1 MERTQAKNRHEGRE
15 RAFQILY
22 GWSFSESSEQGHIQR
37 TFENFAGEQFED
49 NQEANHYAWHLISGV
64 EKQLQTLD
72 RIIAAHSKNWRLDR
86 IAKVEITILRLSLYE
101 MLFGKDVPVKVAI
114 NEGIELS
121 KKFGDRKSNKF
132 VNGILDAIGNNWK
145 ERESLSDLTGETEET

>member
-1 MERTQAKNRHEGRE
+1 MERTQAKNRHKARE

-22 GWSFSESSEQGHIQR
+22 GWSFSRNREQDHIQR
-37 TFENFAGEQFED
+37 TFDNFAGEQFED
-49 NQEANHYAWHLISGV
+49 NQEANEYAWQLICGV
-64 EKQLQTLD
+64 ERELQTLD
-72 RIIAAHSKNWRLDR
+72 RIIAAHSRNWRLER

-101 MLFGKDVPVKVAI
+101 MLFGSDVPVKVAI

-132 VNGILDAIGNNWK
+132 VNGILDAIGRKWK
-145 ERESLSDLTGETEET
+145 EHESLSILKGEPEAS